1 MSKTENSNLN
11 LIIIFKKN
19 KIHIWIFL
27 AVFILVSGGSIFY
40 IKTHPDQTM
49 YVSQSEF
56 KVINGEKTL
65 NLYLGTYNRI
75 TTIDDVATVLRSNE
89 VLNKVIAENKFDVNL
104 ALLRQNIDIYETS
117 EMQFILR
124 LIWPDEKQGEKIN
137 ASIVENYLIEIE
149 NRMDND
155 NKALFDV
162 KMVQV
167 PHSGVLGQRTNFKIL
182 AAFVF
187 GIFCGIIINLII
199 QLLEK
204 IVLKARSKK

>member
-1 MSKTENSNLN
+1 MSKIKNSNLN

-27 AVFILVSGGSIFY
+27 AVFILVFSGSIFY
-40 IKTHPDQTM
+40 IKTHPDKTM
-49 YVSQSEF
+49 YISQSEF

-75 TTIDDVATVLRSNE
+75 TTIDDVATVVRSNE
-89 VLNKVIAENKFDVNL
+89 VLKKVIAENKFDINL
-104 ALLRQNIDIYETS
+104 ALLRQSIDIYETS
-117 EMQFILR
+117 EMQFILQ
-124 LIWPDEKQGEKIN
+124 LIWSDEKQGEKIN
-137 ASIVENYLIEIE
+137 ASIVENYLKEVE

-167 PHSGVLGQRTNFKIL
+167 PDSGVLSQRTNFKIL

-204 IVLKARSKK
+204 IVLKARRKK